1 VAKPLCLIQ
10 FYGIA
15 HTFLSGI
22 PKLPYTNVRFS
33 SQSAIQSFSA
43 VSLQSPYRFLV
54 LLLNIAFARAERTF
68 LLTMDKLESITGR
81 REHLTPRAQQ
91 IAFAFSH
98 NGLLVGVAGTLVAVL
113 MAGLSILT
121 LYRERV
127 DAIAQASQNA
137 ANLVALISNDIAR
150 NVELYDLSLLS
161 MADMVQNPRVQALPP
176 ALRRLLVF
184 SQAAT
189 ATHLGGAYLVNAAG
203 KISDQAFFRRIPDGL
218 VADLPYFTA
227 QQQNPNLGLYIPPPF
242 RSRIGRKP
250 WVVALSRRLNNPDG
264 SFAGVV
270 AIAIRVDYFQ
280 SVLNKIDTGRHG
292 SVFISTNDGT
302 LLARRSNG
310 EDDTFPTSSVS
321 LPFSRTIKQGS
332 GVITK
337 ASSIDGIR
345 RIYTYATI
353 PHTPFIAVV
362 GPAEEDVLA
371 AWKRRSW
378 LVGTLSACLGI
389 AFICMSWVLAYS
401 IRERTKI
408 QAELVEIAGSDPL
421 TGLRTRRVLDNRI
434 EEECRRAR
442 RSGTR
447 LSVLFVDIDHFKG
460 FNDLFGHAA
469 GDQAIAAVSAA
480 IKGALKRPADLAAR
494 YGGEEFVILLP
505 DTRPVGALTV
515 AEELR
520 QRVHQLA
527 IAHPGND
534 HNFVT
539 ISIGCATTVPE
550 STLDASDLMR
560 RADNALYRAKMQG
573 RNRIEISEA

>member
-1 VAKPLCLIQ
+1 M
-10 FYGIA
+10 
-15 HTFLSGI
+15 LSRELGA
-22 PKLPYTNVRFS
+22 RS
-33 SQSAIQSFSA
+33 S
-43 VSLQSPYRFLV
+43 
-54 LLLNIAFARAERTF
+54 
-68 LLTMDKLESITGR
+68 TMDKLESITGR
-81 REHLTPRAQQ
+81 REQLAPRAQQ
-91 IAFAFSH
+91 IAFAFSR

-127 DAIAQASQNA
+127 DAIAQANQNA

-150 NVELYDLSLLS
+150 NVELFDLSLLS
-161 MADMVQNPRVQALPP
+161 MADMAQNPRVQALAP
-176 ALRRLLVF
+176 ALRRLVVF

-189 ATHLGGAYLVNAAG
+189 ATHLGGAYLVDAAG
-203 KISDQAFFRRIPDGL
+203 RISDQAFFRRLPDGL
-218 VADLPYFTA
+218 VAADLPYFTA
-227 QQQNPNLGLYIPPPF
+227 QQQNPNLGLYITAPF
-242 RSRIGRKP
+242 RSRLGSKP
-250 WVVALSRRLNNPDG
+250 WVVALSRRLNNMAG
-264 SFAGVV
+264 SFAGVAV
-270 AIAIRVDYFQ
+270 ITIQVDYFQ

-292 SVFISTNDGT
+292 SVFISNTNGT
-302 LLARRSNG
+302 LLARRANG
-310 EDDTFPTSSVS
+310 KDDSFPTSNISAA
-321 LPFSRTIKQGS
+321 FNRTISEGS

-337 ASSIDGIR
+337 ASSIDGVR

-353 PHTPFIAVV
+353 PNTPFIAVV
-362 GPAEEDVLA
+362 GPAEEDVLK
-371 AWKRRSW
+371 AWQRRSW
-378 LVGTLSACLGI
+378 LVGTLSACLGV
-389 AFICMSWVLAYS
+389 AFIAMSWVLAYS

-434 EEECRRAR
+434 EEEWRRAR
-442 RSGTR
+442 RSGTP

-480 IKGALKRPADLAAR
+480 IKGSLKRPADLAAR

-527 IAHPGND
+527 IDHPGND

-539 ISIGCATTVPE
+539 ISVGCATTVPE

-560 RADNALYRAKMQG
+560 RADNALYSAKMKG
-573 RNRIEISEA
+573 RNRIEVSEA